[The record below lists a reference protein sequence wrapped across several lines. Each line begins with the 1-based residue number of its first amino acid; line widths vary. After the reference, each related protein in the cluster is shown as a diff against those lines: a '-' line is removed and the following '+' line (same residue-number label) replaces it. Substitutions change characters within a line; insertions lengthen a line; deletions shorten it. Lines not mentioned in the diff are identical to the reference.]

1 MNAMHLYKIKWMLV
15 LNLRGVSHHSS
26 RLVLSFVEINVVGMN
41 TTIGL
46 GIVVA
51 GLVVTTTSCWK
62 GQLILVLVAFPS
74 TVSWL
79 TTPEAQ
85 TIIGSGSKSSGWWSW
100 KPWLPSW
107 SSRQTRCSIRLPWG
121 RCIWT
126 VHAVRDPYLTLLRGR
141 ARR

>member
-1 MNAMHLYKIKWMLV
+1 M
-15 LNLRGVSHHSS
+15 
-26 RLVLSFVEINVVGMN
+26 SFVQINVVGMN
-41 TTIGL
+41 TAIRL

-85 TIIGSGSKSSGWWSW
+85 TIIRSGNRSLGWWSW
-100 KPWLPSW
+100 KS
-107 SSRQTRCSIRLPWG
+107 
-121 RCIWT
+121 
-126 VHAVRDPYLTLLRGR
+126 
-141 ARR
+141 